1 MTRTDSWTWT
11 DTQQETVTKPTVL
24 TSKVQMNVRSGE
36 TGSMPM
42 KFWVSDTVEYTVYI
56 SNTGTETATNN
67 LIVDTR
73 SFDTSVNN
81 PVDYIYMDTSGFA
94 DTWAYTTDLVS
105 WTTGNPASGT
115 SNVKGLRWR
124 IDSLGI
130 NQTKAIRFRVRVK

>member
-1 MTRTDSWTWT
+1 
-11 DTQQETVTKPTVL
+11 
-24 TSKVQMNVRSGE
+24 MNLRSGE
-36 TGSMPM
+36 TGSFPM

-81 PVDYIYMDTSGFA
+81 PVDFIRMDTDTIAS
-94 DTWAYTTDLVS
+94 TWAYTTDLSV
-105 WTTGNPASGT
+105 WITGSPASGA

-124 IDSLGI
+124 ISTLGI
-130 NQTKAIRFRVRVK
+130 NETKAIKFRVRVK